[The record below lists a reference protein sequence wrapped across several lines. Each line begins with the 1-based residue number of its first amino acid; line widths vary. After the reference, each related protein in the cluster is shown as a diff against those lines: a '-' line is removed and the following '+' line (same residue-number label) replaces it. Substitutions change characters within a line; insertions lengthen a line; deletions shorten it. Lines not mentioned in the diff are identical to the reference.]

1 MKLLAE
7 TRRILYDSITVG
19 ANKFLK
25 EHFLLA
31 EQNRSNLHLF
41 GAQAALFAQRCIPTT
56 LFNLVTRSYKKHGFE
71 VVGLGYHSVV
81 IADSKN
87 TVRKIHH
94 RTLHMLPEQRK
105 SYIDRLYHKQRI
117 LQNFFP
123 ENMVTDQEFVVD
135 EFPANRGLPVV
146 VSKQPRVYGKFL
158 SREEIL
164 RTDAITNPSREMFEN
179 ARTLPDI
186 VGKENV
192 VIPENGG
199 CPVIIDTI
207 PLSEHDPNDYAAFLA
222 AESIMG
228 EVLQRVNYQNL

>member
-19 ANKFLK
+19 ANEFLR

-31 EQNRSNLHLF
+31 EQNRTNFHLF
-41 GAQAALFAQRCIPTT
+41 GAQAALFAQRRIPTT
-56 LFNLVTRSYKKHGFE
+56 LFNFVTRSYRKHGFE

-81 IADSKN
+81 IADGEN
-87 TVRKIHH
+87 AVRKIHH
-94 RTLHMLPEQRK
+94 RTLHMFPEQRNA
-105 SYIDRLYHKQRI
+105 YIDRLYHKQRV

-123 ENMVTDQEFVVD
+123 ENMVTDQEFVVE
-135 EFPANRGLPVV
+135 EFPANPDLPVV
-146 VSKQPRVYGKFL
+146 VSKQPRIYGKFL

-192 VIPENGG
+192 VIPANGD
-199 CPVIIDTI
+199 CPVVIDTI
-207 PLSEHDPNDYAAFLA
+207 PLSEHDPSDYAAFLA

-228 EVLQRVNYQNL
+228 EALRRANYQNL